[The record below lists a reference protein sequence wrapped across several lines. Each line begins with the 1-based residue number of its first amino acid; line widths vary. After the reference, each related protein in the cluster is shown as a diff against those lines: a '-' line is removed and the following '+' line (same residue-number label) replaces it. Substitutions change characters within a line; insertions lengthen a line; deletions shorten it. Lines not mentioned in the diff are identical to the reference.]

1 MLLPTS
7 KPPPDQLLG
16 IYLNDHLTGASVG
29 VELAR
34 RSAKGQLGA
43 HRRTELSR
51 LAEEVEE
58 DRGSLVRLMKSLGVP
73 VQKHRIAAGWAVE
86 KLGRLKPN
94 GTWVHRSPLSD
105 VIELESLRLGVEGKL
120 CLWRL
125 LRQLADKD
133 TRISVVDLDDLEQRA
148 AAQIET
154 LETMRLEAGEALGA

>member
-1 MLLPTS
+1 MKLPTS
-7 KPPPDQLLG
+7 NPSPDELLS

-34 RSAKGQLGA
+34 RSAKGQLA
-43 HRRTELSR
+43 ASRRAELSR

-58 DRGSLVRLMKSLGVP
+58 DRDSLVRLMTSLEVP
-73 VQKHRIAAGWAVE
+73 VQKQRVAAGWAVE

-125 LRQLADKD
+125 LRQLANTN

-148 AAQIET
+148 SAQIET
-154 LETMRLEAGEALGA
+154 LEAMRREAGEALRA

>member
-1 MLLPTS
+1 MTSPTS
-7 KPPPDQLLG
+7 SPSADDLLG

-29 VELAR
+29 VELTR
-34 RSAKGQLGA
+34 RSAKGQLA
-43 HRRTELSR
+43 ASRRTALSQ

-58 DRGSLVRLMKSLGVP
+58 DRVSLIRLMKSLGAP
-73 VQKHRIAAGWAVE
+73 VQKHRIAAGWALE

-120 CLWRL
+120 CLWRML
-125 LRQLADKD
+125 HQLADTD

-148 AAQIET
+148 SSQIET
-154 LETMRLEAGEALGA
+154 LEAMRLEAGEALRS

>member
-1 MLLPTS
+1 MKLPTS
-7 KPPPDQLLG
+7 NPSPEELLG

-34 RSAKGQLGA
+34 RSAKGQLAA
-43 HRRTELSR
+43 HRRAELSL

-58 DRGSLVRLMKSLGVP
+58 DRGSLVRLMTSLGVP
-73 VQKHRIAAGWAVE
+73 VQKHRVAAGWAVE

-125 LRQLADKD
+125 LRQLANTD
-133 TRISVVDLDDLEQRA
+133 TQISVVDLDDLEQRA
-148 AAQIET
+148 SAQIEM
-154 LETMRLEAGEALGA
+154 LEAMRREAGEALRA

>member
-1 MLLPTS
+1 MLLSTS
-7 KPPPDQLLG
+7 NPSPDELLG

-29 VELAR
+29 VELIR
-34 RSAKGQLGA
+34 RSAKGQLAA

-51 LAEEVEE
+51 LAAEVEQ
-58 DRGSLVRLMKSLGVP
+58 DRASLVSLMKTLGAP
-73 VQKHRIAAGWAVE
+73 VQKHRVAAGWAVE

-125 LRQLADKD
+125 LRQLADTD
-133 TRISVVDLDDLEQRA
+133 TRISVVDLDDLEERA
-148 AAQIET
+148 VGQIET
-154 LETMRLEAGEALGA
+154 LEAMRLEAGEALRA

>member
-7 KPPPDQLLG
+7 NPSPHDLLS

-34 RSAKGQLGA
+34 RSAKGQLAA

-58 DRGSLVRLMKSLGVP
+58 DRSSLVRLMKTLDVP
-73 VQKHRIAAGWAVE
+73 VQKHRIAAGWAAE
-86 KLGRLKPN
+86 KVGRLKPN

-125 LRQLADKD
+125 LRQLADTE
-133 TRISVVDLDDLEQRA
+133 TRLSVVDLDDLQERA
-148 AAQIET
+148 VGQIET
-154 LETMRLEAGEALGA
+154 LEAMRLEAGEALRA